1 MEIVRKS
8 VIDYIHKTGVQH
20 LSRQKTKQNTSFKVP
35 ISFHHHA
42 FIIEKSPN

>member
-20 LSRQKTKQNTSFKVP
+20 LSRQKKKNTSFKVP

>member
-20 LSRQKTKQNTSFKVP
+20 LSRQKKNKTQALRFP
-35 ISFHHHA
+35 FH
-42 FIIEKSPN
+42 FTIMPS